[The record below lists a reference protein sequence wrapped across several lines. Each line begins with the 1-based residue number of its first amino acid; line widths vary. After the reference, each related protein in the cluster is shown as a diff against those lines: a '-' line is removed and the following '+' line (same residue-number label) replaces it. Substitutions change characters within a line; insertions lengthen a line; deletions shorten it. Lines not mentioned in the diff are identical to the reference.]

1 MQIEDIL
8 DDLPTTPHERAELI
22 EHLLELIEHWNAGI
36 ARHQSYPDPDL
47 FTIEQFTDQ
56 RNKYIG
62 QLALLLNQ
70 YGLVVQMPTTADQ
83 TGRIAA

>member
-8 DDLPTTPHERAELI
+8 DDLPATPQARADLI
-22 EHLLELIEHWNAGI
+22 TDLLEMIEHWNTGI
-36 ARHQSYPDPDL
+36 NRHKSYPEPDW

-62 QLALLLNQ
+62 QLALLLNH
-70 YGLVVQMPTTADQ
+70 YGVVVQLPTPPDQ
-83 TGRIAA
+83 TDRVAA